1 MQPKQEQTKK
11 RSLRASRTA
20 LIISAFVFLMIA
32 LSYAAVPLYRIF
44 CQITGFGG
52 TSQVGHLE
60 WFDNSFSSK
69 DSIEFSDNQ
78 IDLKALE
85 NEINRV
91 NKGEMDNHV
100 QETPKRSRVV
110 TVHFNADVSD
120 MMPWKFYPIQQ
131 DIKVMI
137 GETSL
142 AFYSAQNISDSA
154 VVGISTYNVSPQEA
168 GIYFNKIQC
177 FCFEEQRLKPHE
189 SIDMPVFFFLDT
201 DMMDDPKMSEINTIT
216 LSYTFFKLS
225 DSDTSTQI

>member
-1 MQPKQEQTKK
+1 M
-11 RSLRASRTA
+11 RAFRTA
-20 LIISAFVFLMIA
+20 TIISAFVFIMIA

-60 WFDNSFSSK
+60 WFENSSSSRN
-69 DSIEFSDNQ
+69 SIDFSDNQ

-85 NEINRV
+85 NEINTL
-91 NKGEMDNHV
+91 NKDEMDSHI
-100 QETPKRSRVV
+100 QITPKKSRVI

-189 SIDMPVFFFLDT
+189 SIDMPVFFFLDV

-225 DSDTSTQI
+225 DSDTSTQIS

>member
-11 RSLRASRTA
+11 KDLRAFRTA
-20 LIISAFVFLMIA
+20 LVMSAFVFLMIA

-60 WFDNSFSSK
+60 WFENSSSSR
-69 DSIEFSDNQ
+69 DSIEFSDNP
-78 IDLKALE
+78 IDLEILE
-85 NEINRV
+85 NEINTV
-91 NKGEMDNHV
+91 NKGETDKNF
-100 QETPKRSRVV
+100 QTTPKRSRVI

-131 DIKVMI
+131 DIKVMV

-142 AFYSAQNISDSA
+142 AFYSAQNMSDSA

-225 DSDTSTQI
+225 DCDTSTQV